1 MGRAAHVGRPAL
13 LRSFDFLRGRR
24 KGSVLRK
31 SAALLFCL
39 CVASS
44 VAGAASASPG
54 IGSVPFSIGVTEDAP
69 KGYDDGGLSM
79 HNPMTGFGLTVDRL
93 SVDWDAPQ
101 PPTVLE
107 QATLAR
113 PIPPSTAGAVKVV
126 I

>member
-54 IGSVPFSIGVTEDAP
+54 IGSAPVSIGVTEHAP

-79 HNPMTGFGLTVDRL
+79 DNAMTGFSPTVDRL
-93 SVDWDAPQ
+93 SGDWDAAQ
-101 PPTVLE
+101 PTTRPE
-107 QATLAR
+107 QASPR
-113 PIPPSTAGAVKVV
+113 PAGTAS
-126 I
+126 